1 MFLLLLFFD
10 IFLFFIFHGSHPGSH
25 GSHGSQPGSHDS
37 HSDSHDSLART
48 LGRPVSPSMLIVNRG
63 TIEVRTEGILKETIK
78 WFTMGDVPRMNICM
92 KSNAAMSYMY
102 NVDGNNYVMG
112 K

>member
-37 HSDSHDSLART
+37 HGSHSDSHDSLART
-48 LGRPVSPSMLIVNRG
+48 LGRPVRTVVGNSKNITAGHEHRTLR
-63 TIEVRTEGILKETIK
+63 EFLVRLK
-78 WFTMGDVPRMNICM
+78 
-92 KSNAAMSYMY
+92 MSL
-102 NVDGNNYVMG
+102 
-112 K
+112 KH